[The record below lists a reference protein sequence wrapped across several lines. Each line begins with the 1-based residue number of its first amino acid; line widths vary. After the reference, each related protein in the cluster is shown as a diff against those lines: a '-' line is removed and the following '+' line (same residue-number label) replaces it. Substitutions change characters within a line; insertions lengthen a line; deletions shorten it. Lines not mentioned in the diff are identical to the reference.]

1 MKKIIGH
8 LLGWVLLFASP
19 AVAYAEE
26 TLVLHT
32 TFSARK
38 HRRTPIFLCLGPKR

>member
-26 TLVLHT
+26 TLVLH
-32 TFSARK
+32 
-38 HRRTPIFLCLGPKR
+38 HFLSPQAPTHADFLVPWPKR